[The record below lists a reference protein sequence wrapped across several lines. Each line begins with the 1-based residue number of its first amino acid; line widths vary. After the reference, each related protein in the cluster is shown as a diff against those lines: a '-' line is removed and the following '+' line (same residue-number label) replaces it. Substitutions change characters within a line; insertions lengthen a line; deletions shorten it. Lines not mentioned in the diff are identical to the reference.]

1 MSRCM
6 ECVAATVSVRPSQL
20 AAVLYRARERSRGG
34 PSLISLMV
42 SVDVRHHAYLL
53 TLDQEKGG
61 GWSWVLIAGW
71 IVLLLTEPSRDQDV
85 LLLTEPSSG
94 QEQGG
99 GWSWV
104 LIAGWIVLL
113 LTEPSRGQE
122 QGGGWSW
129 VLIDG
134 RIALLLSCSST
145 VAFRTPSL

>member
-71 IVLLLTEPSRDQDV
+71 IVLLLTEPSKRSRTGRWMELGSHSWMDCLAADRAQQR
-85 LLLTEPSSG
+85 SRAG
-94 QEQGG
+94 R
-99 GWSWV
+99 WSWAV
-104 LIAGWIVLL
+104 I
-113 LTEPSRGQE
+113 
-122 QGGGWSW
+122 
-129 VLIDG
+129 
-134 RIALLLSCSST
+134 
-145 VAFRTPSL
+145 